1 MNRKLIITL
10 AIAIVTVALAGCPH
24 QAPVYNVNNATV
36 VTNVNN
42 VSSDQVRQAIVR
54 AGGGLGWIIT
64 EVGPGELEGT
74 LNLRSHTAKVSIP
87 YSTKQYSIIYK
98 DSVDLDY
105 NGETIHSNYNGWV
118 QNLQKAI
125 QVQLTQL

>member
-10 AIAIVTVALAGCPH
+10 AIAVVTLALAGCPH

-42 VSSDQVRQAIVR
+42 VSSEQVRQAIIR

-64 EVGPGELEGT
+64 DVGPGELEGT
-74 LNLRSHTAKVSIP
+74 LHLRGHTAKVSIP
-87 YSTKQYSIIYK
+87 YSTKKYSIIYK

>member
-10 AIAIVTVALAGCPH
+10 AIAVVTLALAGCPH

-42 VSSDQVRQAIVR
+42 VSSEQVRQAIIR

-87 YSTKQYSIIYK
+87 YSTKSYSIIYK